1 MNRSTISEHLFFWEW
16 DEACYFQL
24 RETFR
29 KVNGFKRNTNHN
41 WDVNKVWNLVH
52 RFINYALLYLAIPS
66 WVLNHTEWVITSWI
80 LVVNPALC
88 VHIKVCTC
96 LSIRWNQLWK
106 SDYGFSNWLITIAV
120 WKWCYLLK
128 VIRSRNKN
136 CRAVTSP
143 KKEKNIFFLSWW
155 LGNTWNLKSK
165 FNFTSENFQPHC
177 GPVLSKRSSHFSSN
191 SLVGMLLSR
200 CCAFWNPADRWGH
213 LPEKLPES

>member
-1 MNRSTISEHLFFWEW
+1 MKFS
-16 DEACYFQL
+16 
-24 RETFR
+24 
-29 KVNGFKRNTNHN
+29 
-41 WDVNKVWNLVH
+41 

-165 FNFTSENFQPHC
+165 FKFQVFPSRQDRKTHLFICLWEKFQLNNFVS
-177 GPVLSKRSSHFSSN
+177 RSTD
-191 SLVGMLLSR
+191 L
-200 CCAFWNPADRWGH
+200 
-213 LPEKLPES
+213 